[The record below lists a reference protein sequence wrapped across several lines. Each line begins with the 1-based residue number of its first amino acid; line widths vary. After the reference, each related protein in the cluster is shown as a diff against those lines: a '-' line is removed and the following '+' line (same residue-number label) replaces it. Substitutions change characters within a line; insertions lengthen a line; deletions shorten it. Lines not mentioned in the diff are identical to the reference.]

1 MIRIVLAD
9 DHSMVRMGF
18 KMLIMQQKDFEVVGE
33 ASDPNEAFDLV
44 KQLSPEVLLTD
55 VSMGTEKS
63 GLLLVKRLYDVGIS
77 TNSVV
82 LTMHNEQEYLSQ
94 ALKSG
99 AVGYLLK
106 SSSDE
111 ELFKAIRQAAAGEIF
126 ICNEML
132 QGFVHN
138 ALSHVDPAA
147 ESLTPRESEIVS
159 LAVKGYSN
167 QEIAQMLAISVK
179 TVEGQKSKIMHQLAI
194 ETKPELFDYAVRHG
208 LVKIQLVIIL
218 NQE

>member
-33 ASDPNEAFDLV
+33 ASDPKEAFELV

-63 GLLLVKRLYDVGIS
+63 GLLLVKRLYDAGI
-77 TNSVV
+77 TANSVV

-126 ICNEML
+126 ICDEML

-147 ESLTPRESEIVS
+147 GSLTPRESEIVS

-179 TVEGQKSKIMHQLAI
+179 TVEGQKSKIMHKLAI

-208 LVKIQLVIIL
+208 LVKI
-218 NQE
+218 

>member
-33 ASDPNEAFDLV
+33 ASDPNEAFELV

-126 ICNEML
+126 ICDEML

-179 TVEGQKSKIMHQLAI
+179 TVEGQKSKIMHKLAI

-208 LVKIQLVIIL
+208 LVKI
-218 NQE
+218 

>member
-1 MIRIVLAD
+1 
-9 DHSMVRMGF
+9 MGF

-33 ASDPNEAFDLV
+33 ASDPNEAFELV

-179 TVEGQKSKIMHQLAI
+179 TVEGQKSKIMHKLAI

-208 LVKIQLVIIL
+208 LVKI
-218 NQE
+218 

>member
-33 ASDPNEAFDLV
+33 ASDPNEAFELV

-126 ICNEML
+126 ICDEML

-179 TVEGQKSKIMHQLAI
+179 TVEGQKSKIMHKLAI

-218 NQE
+218 NSE

>member
-33 ASDPNEAFDLV
+33 ASDPNEAFELV

-138 ALSHVDPAA
+138 TLSHVDPAA

-179 TVEGQKSKIMHQLAI
+179 TVEGQKSKIMHKLAI

-208 LVKIQLVIIL
+208 LVKI
-218 NQE
+218 

>member
-33 ASDPNEAFDLV
+33 ASDPNEAFELV

-111 ELFKAIRQAAAGEIF
+111 ELFKAIRQAAAGEII

-179 TVEGQKSKIMHQLAI
+179 TVEGQKSKIMHKLAI

-208 LVKIQLVIIL
+208 LVKI
-218 NQE
+218 

>member
-18 KMLIMQQKDFEVVGE
+18 KLLIMQQKDFEVVGE
-33 ASDPNEAFDLV
+33 ASDPNEAFELV

-179 TVEGQKSKIMHQLAI
+179 TVEGQKSKIMHKLAI

-208 LVKIQLVIIL
+208 LVKI
-218 NQE
+218 

>member
-33 ASDPNEAFDLV
+33 VSDPNEAFELV

-63 GLLLVKRLYDVGIS
+63 GLLLVKRLHDVGIS

-126 ICNEML
+126 ICDEML

-179 TVEGQKSKIMHQLAI
+179 TVEGQKSKIMHKLAI

-208 LVKIQLVIIL
+208 LVKI
-218 NQE
+218 

>member
-33 ASDPNEAFDLV
+33 ASDPNEAFELV

-111 ELFKAIRQAAAGEIF
+111 ELF
-126 ICNEML
+126 
-132 QGFVHN
+132 
-138 ALSHVDPAA
+138 
-147 ESLTPRESEIVS
+147 
-159 LAVKGYSN
+159 
-167 QEIAQMLAISVK
+167 
-179 TVEGQKSKIMHQLAI
+179 
-194 ETKPELFDYAVRHG
+194 
-208 LVKIQLVIIL
+208 
-218 NQE
+218 

>member
-33 ASDPNEAFDLV
+33 ASDPNEAFELV

-179 TVEGQKSKIMHQLAI
+179 TVEGQKSKIMHKLAI

-208 LVKIQLVIIL
+208 LVKIYCEVTAWM
-218 NQE
+218 

>member
-33 ASDPNEAFDLV
+33 ASDPNEAFELV

-179 TVEGQKSKIMHQLAI
+179 TVEGQKSKIMHKLAI

-208 LVKIQLVIIL
+208 LVK
-218 NQE
+218 N

>member
-33 ASDPNEAFDLV
+33 ASDPNEAFELV

-179 TVEGQKSKIMHQLAI
+179 TVEGQKSKIMHKLAI

-208 LVKIQLVIIL
+208 LVKI
-218 NQE
+218 

>member
-33 ASDPNEAFDLV
+33 ASDPNEAFELV

-63 GLLLVKRLYDVGIS
+63 GLLLVKRLHDVGIS

-126 ICNEML
+126 ICDEML

-147 ESLTPRESEIVS
+147 GSLTPRESEIVS

-179 TVEGQKSKIMHQLAI
+179 TVEGQKSKIMHKLAI

-208 LVKIQLVIIL
+208 LVKI
-218 NQE
+218 

>member
-1 MIRIVLAD
+1 
-9 DHSMVRMGF
+9 
-18 KMLIMQQKDFEVVGE
+18 
-33 ASDPNEAFDLV
+33 
-44 KQLSPEVLLTD
+44 
-55 VSMGTEKS
+55 MGTEKS
-63 GLLLVKRLYDVGIS
+63 GLLLVKRLHDVGIS

-111 ELFKAIRQAAAGEIF
+111 ELFKAIRQAVAGEIF
-126 ICNEML
+126 ICDEML

-179 TVEGQKSKIMHQLAI
+179 TVEGQKSKIMHKLAI

-208 LVKIQLVIIL
+208 LVKI
-218 NQE
+218 

>member
-33 ASDPNEAFDLV
+33 ASDPNEAFELV

-179 TVEGQKSKIMHQLAI
+179 TVEGQKSKIMHKLAI

-208 LVKIQLVIIL
+208 LVKT
-218 NQE
+218 

>member
-33 ASDPNEAFDLV
+33 ASDPNEAFELV

-63 GLLLVKRLYDVGIS
+63 GLLLVRRLYDVGIS

-179 TVEGQKSKIMHQLAI
+179 TVEGQKSKIMHKLAI

-208 LVKIQLVIIL
+208 LVKI
-218 NQE
+218 

>member
-33 ASDPNEAFDLV
+33 ASDPNEAFELV

-111 ELFKAIRQAAAGEIF
+111 ELFKAICQAAAGEIF
-126 ICNEML
+126 ICDEML

-179 TVEGQKSKIMHQLAI
+179 TVEGQKSKIMHKLAI

-208 LVKIQLVIIL
+208 LVKI
-218 NQE
+218 

>member
-9 DHSMVRMGF
+9 DHFMVRMGF

-33 ASDPNEAFDLV
+33 ASDPNEAFELV

-179 TVEGQKSKIMHQLAI
+179 TVEGQKSKIMHKLAI

-208 LVKIQLVIIL
+208 LVKI
-218 NQE
+218 

>member
-33 ASDPNEAFDLV
+33 ASDPNEAFELV

-63 GLLLVKRLYDVGIS
+63 GLLLVKRLHDVGIS

-126 ICNEML
+126 ICDEML

-138 ALSHVDPAA
+138 ALSYVDPAA

-179 TVEGQKSKIMHQLAI
+179 TVEGQKSKIMHKLAI

-208 LVKIQLVIIL
+208 LVKI
-218 NQE
+218 

>member
-18 KMLIMQQKDFEVVGE
+18 KMPIMQQKDFEVVGE
-33 ASDPNEAFDLV
+33 ASDPNEAFELV

-138 ALSHVDPAA
+138 VLSHVDPAA

-179 TVEGQKSKIMHQLAI
+179 TVEGQKSKIMHKLAI

-208 LVKIQLVIIL
+208 LVKI
-218 NQE
+218 

>member
-33 ASDPNEAFDLV
+33 ASDPNEAFELV

-55 VSMGTEKS
+55 VSM
-63 GLLLVKRLYDVGIS
+63 
-77 TNSVV
+77 
-82 LTMHNEQEYLSQ
+82 EQEYLSQ

-126 ICNEML
+126 ICDEML

-179 TVEGQKSKIMHQLAI
+179 TVEGQKSKIMHKLAI

-208 LVKIQLVIIL
+208 LVKI
-218 NQE
+218 

>member
-18 KMLIMQQKDFEVVGE
+18 KILIMQQKDFEVVGE
-33 ASDPNEAFDLV
+33 ASDPNEAFELV

-179 TVEGQKSKIMHQLAI
+179 TVEGQKSKIMHKLAI

>member
-33 ASDPNEAFDLV
+33 ASDPNEAFELV

-63 GLLLVKRLYDVGIS
+63 GLLLVKRLHDAGIS

-126 ICNEML
+126 ICDEML

-179 TVEGQKSKIMHQLAI
+179 TVEGQKSKIMHKLAI

-208 LVKIQLVIIL
+208 LVKI
-218 NQE
+218 

>member
-33 ASDPNEAFDLV
+33 ASDPNEAFELV

-99 AVGYLLK
+99 AVGNLLK

-179 TVEGQKSKIMHQLAI
+179 TVEGQKSKIMHKLAI

-208 LVKIQLVIIL
+208 LVKI
-218 NQE
+218 

>member
-1 MIRIVLAD
+1 
-9 DHSMVRMGF
+9 MVRMGF

-33 ASDPNEAFDLV
+33 ASDPNEAFELV

-179 TVEGQKSKIMHQLAI
+179 TVEGQKSKIMHKLAI

-208 LVKIQLVIIL
+208 LVKI
-218 NQE
+218 

>member
-33 ASDPNEAFDLV
+33 ASDPNEAFELV

-147 ESLTPRESEIVS
+147 GSLTPRESEIVS

-179 TVEGQKSKIMHQLAI
+179 TVEGQKSKIMHKLAI

-208 LVKIQLVIIL
+208 LVKI
-218 NQE
+218 

>member
-33 ASDPNEAFDLV
+33 ASDPNEAFELV

-138 ALSHVDPAA
+138 VLSHVDPAA

-179 TVEGQKSKIMHQLAI
+179 TVEGQKSKIMHKLAI

-208 LVKIQLVIIL
+208 LVKI
-218 NQE
+218 

>member
-18 KMLIMQQKDFEVVGE
+18 KMMIMQQKDFEVVGE
-33 ASDPNEAFDLV
+33 ASDPNEAFELV

-179 TVEGQKSKIMHQLAI
+179 TVEGQKSKIMHKLAI

-208 LVKIQLVIIL
+208 LVKI
-218 NQE
+218 

>member
-33 ASDPNEAFDLV
+33 ASDPNEAFELV

-63 GLLLVKRLYDVGIS
+63 GLLLVKRLHDVGIS

-126 ICNEML
+126 ICNEMP

-179 TVEGQKSKIMHQLAI
+179 TVEGQKSKIMHKLAI

-208 LVKIQLVIIL
+208 LVKI
-218 NQE
+218 

>member
-33 ASDPNEAFDLV
+33 ASDPNEAFELV

-55 VSMGTEKS
+55 VSMGTENS
-63 GLLLVKRLYDVGIS
+63 GLLLVKRLHDVGIS

-126 ICNEML
+126 ICDEML

-179 TVEGQKSKIMHQLAI
+179 TVEGQKSKIMHKLAI

-208 LVKIQLVIIL
+208 LVKI
-218 NQE
+218 

>member
-33 ASDPNEAFDLV
+33 ASDPNEAFELV

-147 ESLTPRESEIVS
+147 ESLTPRESEIVY

-179 TVEGQKSKIMHQLAI
+179 TVEGQK
-194 ETKPELFDYAVRHG
+194 
-208 LVKIQLVIIL
+208 
-218 NQE
+218 

>member
-33 ASDPNEAFDLV
+33 ASDPKEAFELV

-63 GLLLVKRLYDVGIS
+63 GLLLVKRLHDAGI
-77 TNSVV
+77 TTTSVV

-111 ELFKAIRQAAAGEIF
+111 ELFKAIRQAAAREIF
-126 ICNEML
+126 ICDEML

-138 ALSHVDPAA
+138 ALSQVDPAA

-179 TVEGQKSKIMHQLAI
+179 TVEGQKSKIMHKLAI

-208 LVKIQLVIIL
+208 LVKI
-218 NQE
+218 

>member
-1 MIRIVLAD
+1 MIMIRIVLAD

-33 ASDPNEAFDLV
+33 ASDPNEAFELV

-111 ELFKAIRQAAAGEIF
+111 ELFKTIRQAAAGEIF
-126 ICNEML
+126 ICDEML

-179 TVEGQKSKIMHQLAI
+179 TVEGQKSKIMHKLAI

-208 LVKIQLVIIL
+208 LVKI
-218 NQE
+218 

>member
-33 ASDPNEAFDLV
+33 ASDPNEAFELV

-179 TVEGQKSKIMHQLAI
+179 TVEGQKSKIMHKLAI
-194 ETKPELFDYAVRHG
+194 ETKTELFDYAVRHG
-208 LVKIQLVIIL
+208 LVKI
-218 NQE
+218 

>member
-18 KMLIMQQKDFEVVGE
+18 KMLIMQQKDLEVVGE
-33 ASDPNEAFDLV
+33 ASDPNEAFELV

-179 TVEGQKSKIMHQLAI
+179 TVEGQKSKIMHKLAI

-208 LVKIQLVIIL
+208 LVKI
-218 NQE
+218 

>member
-1 MIRIVLAD
+1 MIRVVLAD

-18 KMLIMQQKDFEVVGE
+18 KMLILQQKDIEVVGE

-44 KQLSPEVLLTD
+44 KQLVPDVLLTD
-55 VSMGTEKS
+55 ISMGTEKS
-63 GLLLVKRLYDVGIS
+63 GILLIRRICDAGLS

-82 LTMHNEQEYLSQ
+82 LTMHNEQEYLNQ

-99 AVGYLLK
+99 ALGYLLK

-111 ELFKAIRQAAAGEIF
+111 DLFKAIRQAAVGEIY
-126 ICNEML
+126 ICGDML

-138 ALSHVDPAA
+138 ALSQIDPTA
-147 ESLTPRESEIVS
+147 EALTPRELEIVS

-167 QEIAQMLAISVK
+167 QDIAQLLSISVK
-179 TVEGQKSKIMHQLAI
+179 TVEGQKAKIMHKLAI

-208 LVKIQLVIIL
+208 LVKL
-218 NQE
+218 